1 MPNRS
6 FRLSSALEYA
16 HFIVICQC
24 PMAPMGYPGY
34 VRNRS
39 CASPSPLPFYYVMA
53 KNVPA
58 MHLATHA
65 KCSTLYG
72 RSNGRRVV
80 SPNFFGLMGYN
91 YFV

>member
-16 HFIVICQC
+16 HFIVIRQC

-34 VRNRS
+34 VRNHA
-39 CASPSPLPFYYVMA
+39 CALPSPLPFYYVMA

-58 MHLATHA
+58 MLNVAPCTV
-65 KCSTLYG
+65 G
-72 RSNGRRVV
+72 RTVERS
-80 SPNFFGLMGYN
+80 
-91 YFV
+91 